1 MSGASCYTA
10 EGNLPAP
17 TRTTDARN
25 ELRPWL
31 AHEVWNGSPM
41 LIHFGGR
48 QNCCPKTL
56 LQTPYI
62 PQPKRCSRDD
72 LLHDSEPCEG
82 TAPRLR
88 VHKRG
93 RSPEAH
99 GGRRARGA
107 EDARRGRSTSP
118 RRPRPTCSLR
128 GQHDQ
133 AGPATVL
140 RAVRECVATSLVSEM
155 SSFRVRGCDPVS
167 YTHLDVYKRQV

>member
-1 MSGASCYTA
+1 
-10 EGNLPAP
+10 
-17 TRTTDARN
+17 
-25 ELRPWL
+25 
-31 AHEVWNGSPM
+31 
-41 LIHFGGR
+41 
-48 QNCCPKTL
+48 
-56 LQTPYI
+56 
-62 PQPKRCSRDD
+62 
-72 LLHDSEPCEG
+72 
-82 TAPRLR
+82 
-88 VHKRG
+88 VHQRG

-155 SSFRVRGCDPVS
+155 SSFRVRGCDPSGPTYATHAVS
-167 YTHLDVYKRQV
+167 PSSTETSGSGSSNRSRHAALADATMVMAFARPSPSIAEKSRSAA